1 MKLKK
6 LSKILLLVSSLTL
19 MIGCANTQ
27 EAGEV
32 EEEKYKVGLV
42 LSVGGVNDESFNQS
56 AWEGA
61 LRAKEEY
68 ENVEVTYLESSGEA
82 DYTPNIETLVD
93 MDMDLIVGVG
103 FQVSDAIKE
112 AVEAYPNQ
120 DFVMIDSSYEE
131 GKEIP
136 KNVRP
141 ITFNE
146 KEAGYLTGLIAGK
159 MTETNIVSCLGGF
172 DLPSLTP
179 FFVGFE
185 EGAKEVNSDIK
196 VLRQYIN
203 SFTDASKGKVV
214 AQQMITKEN
223 ADIIF
228 MATGGGN
235 AGIIEAIKEANSVKG
250 IGVDMPMSYLA
261 KDYIITSALKNVGEG
276 LKLTIKDYIEGNFN
290 GGNEVKYDLSNGGV
304 GYEVTDHLSEDLI
317 KYVDSK
323 INK

>member
-1 MKLKK
+1 MIKK
-6 LSKILLLVSSLTL
+6 IKVLLLAGTLSLGV
-19 MIGCANTQ
+19 GCAKDK
-27 EAGEV
+27 EV
-32 EEEKYKVGLV
+32 STEKENYKVGLV

-61 LRAKEEY
+61 LKAQQEFG
-68 ENVEVTYLESSGEA
+68 VEVSYLESQSDS
-82 DYTPNIETLVD
+82 DYTPNIETFID
-93 MDMDLIVGVG
+93 EDTDLIVGVG
-103 FQVSDAIKE
+103 YQVSDAIKE
-112 AVEAYPNQ
+112 AVEVYPDQ
-120 DFVMIDSSYEE
+120 DFVMIDSTYEE

-159 MTETNIVSCLGGF
+159 MTKTNIVSCLGGF

-185 EGAKEVNSDIK
+185 EGAKEVNPNIK

-214 AQQMITKEN
+214 AQQMINKEN

-235 AGIIEAIKEANSVKG
+235 AGIIEAIKEAENVKG
-250 IGVDMPMSYLA
+250 I
-261 KDYIITSALKNVGEG
+261 YI
-276 LKLTIKDYIEGNFN
+276 
-290 GGNEVKYDLSNGGV
+290 LS
-304 GYEVTDHLSEDLI
+304 
-317 KYVDSK
+317 
-323 INK
+323 